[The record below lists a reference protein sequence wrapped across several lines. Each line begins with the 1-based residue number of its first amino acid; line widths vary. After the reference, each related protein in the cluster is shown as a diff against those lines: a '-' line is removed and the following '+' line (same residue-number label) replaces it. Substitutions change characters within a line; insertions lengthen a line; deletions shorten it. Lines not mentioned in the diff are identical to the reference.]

1 MRLGNFLAATFIFA
15 LAACSG
21 QNAGGE
27 AEGLAETPL
36 PPPGTA
42 SEATA
47 RANAEFGAR
56 LPLDDQQDFD
66 DARRG
71 FLAAIDGGIIR
82 DEEGETVWDQARFG
96 FLDGPAPATVNPS
109 LWRQAQLNAIHGL
122 FEVTN
127 GVYQLR
133 GYDLAVMTLIRGD
146 SGWIVVDP
154 LLSRETAGAALDL
167 AQRTLGARPVTAI
180 LFTHSHGDHFG
191 GVRGLV
197 SDEDVASGRVRIIAP
212 EGFAEAAISENVLAG
227 NYMGRRAVFQ
237 FGNDLE
243 AGPAGIVDSGI
254 GKTLSSGTIGF
265 IAPTETVKETGE
277 RLVIDGVEFVFINAP
292 ETEAP
297 AEFMFYLP
305 QMKALCTAELA
316 TSTMHNVLTLRG
328 AKARDALE
336 WSKRLDEALAM
347 FGDEAEVVFASHTWP
362 KWGNAHV
369 RLFLKRQRDLYRYIN
384 DQTLR
389 LANKGATLH
398 EIAAEIEE
406 PAFMREDFSVRGY
419 YGTLNHN
426 AKATYQRY
434 FGWWDG
440 NPANLN
446 PYPPEEEARR
456 YVDLAGGARKMIDN
470 ALAAFDKGDYRW
482 TATVM
487 NHLVFAQPSNRRAK
501 EILAAAYEQLGFQAE
516 SSIWRNYYLSA
527 AQELRDGVRKRKA
540 ADLVNADFVKAIP
553 TAEFFDAMAVRLN
566 PGTAHEGAINFEFTD
581 TGEKIGV
588 RIENGAEVQRVGGAF
603 EDAAAAVHMSRAL
616 LNDITLGRATF
627 QGRLAAGDIKV
638 DGNPVAFGQYL
649 LAHDQFDPSFNVV
662 TP

>member
-1 MRLGNFLAATFIFA
+1 MRLPPFVAMLLIL

-21 QNAGGE
+21 RDAGGRD
-27 AEGLAETPL
+27 GRSSDVDL
-36 PPPGTA
+36 PSPGTA
-42 SEATA
+42 SEATT

-56 LPLDDQQDFD
+56 LPLDDRQDFD

-71 FLAAIDGGIIR
+71 FLAAIDGGVIR
-82 DEEGETVWDQARFG
+82 GESGEVVWDQARFG

-122 FEVTN
+122 FEVAD

-154 LLSRETAGAALDL
+154 LLSKETSRAAFDL
-167 AQRTLGARPVTAI
+167 AQRTLGARPVKTI

-191 GVRGLV
+191 GVRGIV
-197 SDEDVASGRVRIIAP
+197 SNEDIASGRVRIIAP

-265 IAPTETVKETGE
+265 LAPTETVKSTGE
-277 RLVIDGVEFVFINAP
+277 RLVIDGIEFVFINAP

-305 QMKALCTAELA
+305 QKKALCTAELA

-328 AKARDALE
+328 AEARDALS
-336 WSKRLDEALAM
+336 WSKRIDEALAM
-347 FGDEAEVVFASHTWP
+347 YGGEAEVVFASHTWP
-362 KWGNAHV
+362 KWGNARV
-369 RLFLKRQRDLYRYIN
+369 RLYLERQRDLYRYVN

-389 LANKGATLH
+389 LANRGLTLH

-406 PAFMREDFSVRGY
+406 PEFMREDFSVRGY

-426 AKATYQRY
+426 VKATYQRY

-456 YVDLAGGARKMIDN
+456 YVELAGGAQKMIDN

-501 EILAAAYEQLGFQAE
+501 EILAASYEQMGFQAE

-527 AQELRDGVRKRKA
+527 AQELRNGVKKRDA
-540 ADLVNADFVKAIP
+540 ADLINADFVKAIP

-566 PGTAHEGAINFEFTD
+566 PEKAHESAINFEFTD
-581 TGEKIGV
+581 TGERIGV
-588 RIENGAEVQRVGGAF
+588 RIANGAEAQRVGGAF
-603 EDAAAAVHMSRAL
+603 EDAVATVRMSRAL
-616 LNDITLGRATF
+616 LDDITLGRATF
-627 QGRLAAGDIKV
+627 QGRLAAGEIKV

-649 LAHDQFDPSFNVV
+649 LAHEQFDPSFDVV